1 MIVTLVVYTVIGLFL
16 LGFIAL
22 VFPDTAY
29 WMMSSVMTPDQ
40 IAAGNV
46 TVPYVADP
54 INVIPIIPFVIVGF
68 VIIMMLIV
76 ARRY

>member
-1 MIVTLVVYTVIGLFL
+1 MLVEILVIFVIMMAIF
-16 LGFIAL
+16 GFIAF
-22 VFPDTAY
+22 VYPDDSY
-29 WMMSSVMTPDQ
+29 WLMSSVLTPDQ

-46 TVPYVADP
+46 TVPYVANP